1 MANQDIRRAAGAAG
15 VRLWQIAGELG
26 ITDSYLSRKMRV
38 ELTADEKKK
47 VLQIIQTLSAEVL

>member
-15 VRLWQIAGELG
+15 IRLWQIAVEMG

-38 ELTADEKKK
+38 ELSSDEKEKMLK
-47 VLQIIQTLSAEVL
+47 IIQLLSAEVV